1 MGIKVADRLLNS
13 ARALNIMEE
22 IGIDALVATEAQN
35 VTYAS
40 NFWALAQWLRRG
52 PQVYAVLSRESLEE
66 ESSLIV
72 GTGSLDLVATQDVWI
87 KNVIR
92 YGFFSLKGS
101 AENAAEG
108 DWAMAEQK
116 RLKELFDTP
125 QHDGPATAL
134 AEAINRMGLSKGRIG
149 IDESGISPAVL
160 AELKTLLPHCE
171 IIEATQTFRKIRAVK
186 TEAEVERLTKAAQYT
201 ERAIE
206 ATFAVAKPGMT
217 ETELSRVFLRE
228 LINAGA
234 DPALTVLGA
243 GVRSAL
249 PSATPSEYRLA
260 AGDII
265 RFDAGCYYQHY
276 RADISRCAILG
287 EPTEKQN
294 RIYQAILAGQDAA
307 LAAIRPGIPAQDIY
321 HAAMEAARSA
331 GIPDYERNHIGHG
344 IGIEG
349 YDVPNLTAQETT
361 LLEPGMTLC
370 IETPYYE
377 IGWGGLQIEDT
388 IVVTDTGYQTLMSTD
403 RHLRILNTH

>member
-1 MGIKVADRLLNS
+1 MAIKVADRLLNK
-13 ARALNIMEE
+13 ARALSIMEE
-22 IGIDALVATEAQN
+22 IGIDALIATEAQN

-40 NFWALAQWLRRG
+40 NFWALSQWLRRG
-52 PQVYAVLSRESLEE
+52 PQVYAALSREALEE
-66 ESSLIV
+66 NSWLVV

-87 KNVIR
+87 KNVAR

-101 AENAAEG
+101 VDNPAEG
-108 DWAMAEQK
+108 DWAMTEQK
-116 RLKELFDTP
+116 NLKELFDTP
-125 QHDGPATAL
+125 YHDGPAKAL
-134 AEAINRMGLSKGRIG
+134 AEAITQMGLAKSRIG
-149 IDESGISPAVL
+149 IDESGITPAL
-160 AELKTLLPHCE
+160 LTELKTLLPHCE
-171 IIEATQTFRKIRAVK
+171 IIPASQTFRRIRAVK
-186 TEAEVERLTKAAQYT
+186 TTAEVERLTKAAQCT
-201 ERAIE
+201 EQAIE
-206 ATFAVAKPGMT
+206 ATFAIAKPGLT
-217 ETELSRVFLRE
+217 EIELSRVFLHE
-228 LINAGA
+228 LIDAGA
-234 DPALTVLGA
+234 EPALTVLGA

-249 PSATPSEYRLA
+249 PSATPSNYRLN

-287 EPTEKQN
+287 EPTTKHT
-294 RIYQAILAGQDAA
+294 RIYNAIHAGQDAA

-321 HAAMEAARSA
+321 HAAMNAARTA
-331 GIPDYERNHIGHG
+331 GIPDYERNHVGHG

-388 IVVTDTGYQTLMSTD
+388 IVVTDTHETLMTTG
-403 RHLRILNTH
+403 RHLRTINI

>member
-13 ARALNIMEE
+13 ARALSIMEE
-22 IGIDALVATEAQN
+22 IGIDALIATEAQN

-40 NFWALAQWLRRG
+40 NFWALSQWLRRG
-52 PQVYAVLSRESLEE
+52 PQVYVALSREALEE
-66 ESSLIV
+66 NSWLVV
-72 GTGSLDLVATQDVWI
+72 GTGSLDLVAAQDVWV
-87 KNVIR
+87 KNVAR

-116 RLKELFDTP
+116 RLKDLFDTP
-125 QHDGPATAL
+125 YHDGPAQAL
-134 AEAINRMGLSKGRIG
+134 AEAIKQMGLAKARIG
-149 IDESGISPAVL
+149 IDESGITPAL
-160 AELKTLLPHCE
+160 LTELKALLPQCD
-171 IIEATQTFRKIRAVK
+171 IIPASQTFRRIRAVK
-186 TEAEVERLTKAAQYT
+186 TTAEVQRLTKAAQCT
-201 ERAIE
+201 EQAIE
-206 ATFAVAKPGMT
+206 ATFAAARPGLT
-217 ETELSRVFLRE
+217 ETELSRVFLHE

-234 DPALTVLGA
+234 EPALTVLGA

-249 PSATPSEYRLA
+249 PSATPSDYRLA

-276 RADISRCAILG
+276 RADISRCAVLG
-287 EPTEKQN
+287 EPTAKHN
-294 RIYQAILAGQDAA
+294 RIYDAIHAGQDAA

-321 HAAMEAARSA
+321 NAAMDAARAA
-331 GIPDYERNHIGHG
+331 GIPDYERNHVGHG

-388 IVVTDTGYQTLMSTD
+388 IVVTDTHETLMSTN
-403 RHLRILNTH
+403 RHLRILDIQ